1 MAPTPSDDALPPR
14 RSRRATL
21 ALITSFVIATL
32 LAILGHLDRMP
43 APPGGTDWPPPDP
56 AGEIESARWPSAV
69 AVGVRHGLSVG
80 IDVDD
85 DAALLPAMSGSAR
98 FALNPVPKSPAARP

>member
-21 ALITSFVIATL
+21 ALIASFVTATL

-43 APPGGTDWPPPDP
+43 ATPGGTDWPRPDP

-69 AVGVRHGLSVG
+69 AVGVRHGLNVG

-85 DAALLPAMSGSAR
+85 EDDAAPLPAMSGSAR
-98 FALNPVPKSPAARP
+98 FALRPAASQR